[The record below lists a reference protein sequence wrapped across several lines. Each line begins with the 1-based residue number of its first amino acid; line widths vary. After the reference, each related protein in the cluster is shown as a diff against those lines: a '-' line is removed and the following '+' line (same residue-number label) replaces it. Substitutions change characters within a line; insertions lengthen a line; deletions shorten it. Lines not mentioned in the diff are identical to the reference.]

1 MIGHFEV
8 TQPIGLADAKC
19 YKDNYYNN
27 FIFEKAT
34 PKHYIPILANLYLVA
49 SCHPILDILHRTLK
63 KREKD
68 NNNVS
73 LQIQKKN
80 RGIPCAKHSY
90 GSIYG

>member
-63 KREKD
+63 NREKD
-68 NNNVS
+68 NNNLYKLLKS
-73 LQIQKKN
+73 IATGSNKCLKN
-80 RGIPCAKHSY
+80 A
-90 GSIYG
+90 